1 MNTNVLLNPKYPVA
15 EKYTS
20 ALQSKEGRPQT
31 WISHNCCQNDAWY
44 QELEGPWLMLHEPNQ
59 EMMSPLELTWLLH
72 EGIVSQLSR
81 ELSVVAYMLPL
92 LPLA

>member
-1 MNTNVLLNPKYPVA
+1 
-15 EKYTS
+15 
-20 ALQSKEGRPQT
+20 
-31 WISHNCCQNDAWY
+31 
-44 QELEGPWLMLHEPNQ
+44 MLHEPNQ